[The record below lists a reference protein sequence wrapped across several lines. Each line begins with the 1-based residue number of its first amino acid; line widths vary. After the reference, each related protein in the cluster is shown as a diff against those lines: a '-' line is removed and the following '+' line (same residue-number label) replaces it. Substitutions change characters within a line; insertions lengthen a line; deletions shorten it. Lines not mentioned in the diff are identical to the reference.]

1 MTPSFDSLRLCLDR
15 ALDFLVAN
23 QKPCGEFSVD
33 QFDNPA
39 LDGAARS
46 DPAIFLA
53 TFVLHA
59 LRFIEDPRAVRL
71 IESMRRFLKAEE
83 RENGIWRY
91 RLTNDPDPLPGD
103 LDDTCCAAFELWGRA
118 PASGEQPPNVA
129 IVLANRD
136 EEGRFKT
143 WLRPTDAHN
152 DADAVV
158 NANVL
163 LYLGAR
169 EETMQAANF
178 LIEAIEQGT
187 EATAMHYYLDS
198 LALYYA
204 VSRAYHHGV
213 VEFSRC
219 RDTILTKT
227 AARLEGE
234 DMDSLS
240 LALGFCSLIN
250 YSIRPMESHPEMLAR
265 LVAQQQSDGSWPKAA
280 FYSGPGPPWE
290 PQAWWGSAEMTT
302 SFCVEAIARVI
313 GQRNTASTGEML

>member
-1 MTPSFDSLRLCLDR
+1 MAPSPDSLRLSLDR

-23 QKPCGEFSVD
+23 QKPCGEFSAD

-39 LDGAARS
+39 LDGAGRS

-59 LRFIEDPRAVRL
+59 LRFVEDPRTERL

-91 RLTNDPDPLPGD
+91 RLANDPDPLPGD
-103 LDDTCCAAFELWGRA
+103 LDDTCCAAFELWGRPSA
-118 PASGEQPPNVA
+118 TGEQPPNVA
-129 IVLANRD
+129 IALANRD
-136 EEGRFKT
+136 EAGRFKT
-143 WLRPTDAHN
+143 WLRSPDAAN

-163 LYLGAR
+163 LYLGMR
-169 EETMQAANF
+169 DETRQAANF
-178 LIEAIEQGT
+178 LIDAIEQGT
-187 EATAMHYYLDS
+187 EAASMHYYVDS
-198 LALYYA
+198 LSLYYA

-213 VEFSRC
+213 VEFGRC
-219 RDTILTKT
+219 RDTILRKT
-227 AARLEGE
+227 VARLKSE

-240 LALGFCSLIN
+240 LALGLCSILN
-250 YSIRPMESHPEMLAR
+250 YGLRPLESHPEALSR
-265 LVAQQQSDGSWPKAA
+265 LVEQQESDGSWPRAA

-302 SFCVEAIARVI
+302 AFCVEAIARVI
-313 GQRNTASTGEML
+313 GQM